1 MFRDAAQ
8 GYKSLTKEGRMA
20 MKAVFTMWRNTRMII
35 LTAVCAAIYSAALL
49 AFKTAI
55 PLIPGITEIRVGNI
69 FPMPFG
75 LMFGPAGAWGSAIGN
90 LIGDIFGGT
99 LGPSSLAG
107 FWGNFLLGYL
117 PYTLWTTLF
126 PLNHKSIQWSP
137 KSPKNWLTYVLIAF
151 LSSAA
156 CAVVISVF
164 VDLLGIIPYNI
175 LVKIITL
182 NNTIG
187 SLIGVILLSS
197 VFKLVKDHL
206 HLHWTEVMDETDQGK
221 PLAGP
226 LGAWIVT
233 GASFFGLFGGMV
245 SDLPASTLGWISTLA
260 ILIGSFLL

>member
-1 MFRDAAQ
+1 
-8 GYKSLTKEGRMA
+8 

-75 LMFGPAGAWGSAIGN
+75 MMFGPAGAWGAAIGN

-126 PLNHKSIQWSP
+126 PFNQKSITWNP
-137 KSPKNWLTYVLIAF
+137 KAWRNWVTYVLIAF
-151 LSSAA
+151 ISSTA

-164 VDLLGIIPYNI
+164 VDFLGLVPYKVLVNIIS
-175 LVKIITL
+175 L
-182 NNTIG
+182 NNFVG
-187 SLIGVILLSS
+187 SLIGVFLLTA
-197 VFKLVKDHL
+197 VFNLVKDQL
-206 HLHWTEVMDETDQGK
+206 HLFWVEVMDLPDQGK
-221 PLAGP
+221 PLAGL
-226 LGAWIVT
+226 LGAWMVT
-233 GASFFGLFGGMV
+233 LACLFGLFGGMMAALSVGTMGWV
-245 SDLPASTLGWISTLA
+245 SSLA
-260 ILIGSFLL
+260 ILIGCFLL

>member
-1 MFRDAAQ
+1 MNAA
-8 GYKSLTKEGRMA
+8 LA
-20 MKAVFTMWRNTRMII
+20 MWKNTRMII

-107 FWGNFLLGYL
+107 FVGNFLLGYL

-126 PLNHKSIQWSP
+126 PFNHETIQWSP
-137 KSPKNWLTYVLIAF
+137 RYPKNWLTYILVAF
-151 LSSAA
+151 ISSAA
-156 CAVVISVF
+156 CAIVISVL
-164 VDLLGIIPYNI
+164 VDFLGLVPYKV

-182 NNTIG
+182 NNTVG
-187 SLIGVILLSS
+187 SLIGVLLLTA
-197 VFKLVKDHL
+197 VFGLVKDQL
-206 HLHWTEVMDETDQGK
+206 KLFWPDVMDLPVRGK
-221 PLAGP
+221 SLTGI
-226 LGAWIVT
+226 LGAWIIT
-233 GASFFGLFGGMV
+233 GGCLFGLFGPSLTSFSV
-245 SDLPASTLGWISTLA
+245 STTGWVSALA
-260 ILIGSFLL
+260 LLIGSFLL